1 MRPARLAI
9 AVVAAALAA
18 GLVQAPALAE
28 TPAPAT
34 PAAGNVVLDE
44 ETGEPIDTTQPPVDP
59 AVPAPSELSV
69 ELGADSATIT
79 GSGAACQSK
88 AAAPAW
94 TASTTTVRPT
104 RCAHVSSTGGCHNWR

>member
-59 AVPAPSELSV
+59 AVPAPTNVSYT
-69 ELGADSATIT
+69 LGADFATISFT
-79 GSGAACQSK
+79 APVTDKVIHDVVFTDVIPKSPSGKILRRMLRDQGA
-88 AAAPAW
+88 
-94 TASTTTVRPT
+94 
-104 RCAHVSSTGGCHNWR
+104 